1 MVDTDTFDNDGS
13 FKSGANCQFKVA
25 LLPWGDLIEDFLNS
39 IDISLETFCREM
51 TGGWLFGYI
60 DALRSVGINTIVFC
74 VSALVKSTIE
84 FTNIPTGAKF
94 CVLPASKIYLIIRRH
109 MINPY
114 GWSIEETF
122 GKLRGLRKHG
132 YAVLRAI
139 APYWATPAKLLVREL
154 RRKQCQGILCQE
166 YEYGRFDVC
175 VVLGKLLRIP
185 VFATFQGGSWHLSRF
200 ENIIRPLTIKA
211 CSGMIIA
218 AKSERQRV
226 RAKYGV
232 PPFKM
237 APIFNPV
244 GIKMWRELDRNE
256 IRTKLEILKDTMVVV
271 WHGRIDIYR
280 KGLDILLDA
289 WKIVCQ
295 KLKGKDLM
303 LLMVGTGND
312 TGKLHRRITAMRLN
326 GVRWV
331 DRYLLDRE
339 EIKSYLYASDVYVL
353 SSRHEGF
360 PVAPIEAMACGLPVV
375 ATDVNGISDIFQG
388 GEVTGGIVVPSGD
401 TRAMAAAL
409 VQVLTNK
416 STSRKLGERARRRVE
431 DCFSLESVGKQL
443 RNFFSDRGMINL
455 RTSGITDLN

>member
-1 MVDTDTFDNDGS
+1 
-13 FKSGANCQFKVA
+13 
-25 LLPWGDLIEDFLNS
+25 
-39 IDISLETFCREM
+39 
-51 TGGWLFGYI
+51 
-60 DALRSVGINTIVFC
+60 
-74 VSALVKSTIE
+74 
-84 FTNIPTGAKF
+84 
-94 CVLPASKIYLIIRRH
+94 
-109 MINPY
+109 
-114 GWSIEETF
+114 
-122 GKLRGLRKHG
+122 
-132 YAVLRAI
+132 
-139 APYWATPAKLLVREL
+139 
-154 RRKQCQGILCQE
+154 
-166 YEYGRFDVC
+166 
-175 VVLGKLLRIP
+175 
-185 VFATFQGGSWHLSRF
+185 
-200 ENIIRPLTIKA
+200 
-211 CSGMIIA
+211 
-218 AKSERQRV
+218 
-226 RAKYGV
+226 
-232 PPFKM
+232 
-237 APIFNPV
+237 
-244 GIKMWRELDRNE
+244 
-256 IRTKLEILKDTMVVV
+256 
-271 WHGRIDIYR
+271 
-280 KGLDILLDA
+280 
-289 WKIVCQ
+289 
-295 KLKGKDLM
+295 M